1 MSNLEN
7 GVMGIHPQQPRELA
21 AEFNVGIDIEEVERF
36 ASVRDDATKRALF
49 TSEEAEYCSAFSDA
63 AARYAGT
70 WCAKE
75 AAVKALWP
83 WVRLDPRRVMV
94 SRAGDGRP
102 MLLISGSREI
112 ADRVAIRVS
121 ISHSGP
127 VAVAC
132 VVAWAPRPVR
142 SEPDPLHAEAT

>member
-1 MSNLEN
+1 MTSLED
-7 GVMGIHPQQPRELA
+7 GVMGIDPHQPGELA
-21 AEFNVGIDIEEVERF
+21 AEFSVGIDIEEVERF
-36 ASVRDDATKRALF
+36 SSVSDDATKRALF
-49 TSEEAEYCSAFSDA
+49 TPEELEYCSAFSDA

-83 WVRLDPRRVMV
+83 WARLEPRRVSV
-94 SRAGDGRP
+94 TRADDGRP
-102 MLLISGSREI
+102 MLLISGWREI

-132 VVAWAPRPVR
+132 VVAWAPRPAR
-142 SEPDPLHAEAT
+142 SEPDPLHGEAR